1 MDDMMAVEGNQF
13 GIIIMQHYHDGDTN
27 AQNNNT

>member
-1 MDDMMAVEGNQF
+1 MAVEGNQF